1 MKIGIIGAGHIGGT
15 AAGLFARAGHEVAL
29 SNSRGPASLEDLV
42 ATINREVGG
51 SRVRAATAAE
61 AARVG
66 EIVLL
71 AAPWR
76 AQEAL
81 PGPELVRG
89 KIVIDAMNPYGPS
102 GSIIDLGGFT
112 SSEEVAKRLPG
123 ARLVKAFNTIY
134 YEHLARQG
142 RPDAP
147 LEQRRA
153 IFIAGDDV
161 AAKKVVSGLIQEI
174 GFAPVDTGTLRE
186 GGRSQEPGGPL
197 SNRNLTYPE
206 AVTILAAAS

>member
-15 AAGLFARAGHEVAL
+15 AARLFARAGHEVVL

-51 SRVRAATAAE
+51 ARVRAATAAE
-61 AARVG
+61 AAKVG

-89 KIVIDAMNPYGPS
+89 KIVIDAMNAYGAS

-134 YEHLARQG
+134 YEHLAGQG

-186 GGRSQEPGGPL
+186 GGRSQEPGNPVY
-197 SNRNLTYPE
+197 NRDLTYAE